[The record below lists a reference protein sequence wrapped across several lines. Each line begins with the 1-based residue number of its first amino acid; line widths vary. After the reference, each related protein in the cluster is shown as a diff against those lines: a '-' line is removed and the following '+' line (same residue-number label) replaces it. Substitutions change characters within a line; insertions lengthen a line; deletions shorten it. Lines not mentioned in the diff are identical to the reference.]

1 MLVLRR
7 EFVLCVLFLGT
18 IGLVVSGQTPQ
29 LPKTEAKKFAIIQN
43 IAFRKYTTV
52 PLVLSQETSFA
63 YVNMIIDNQK
73 CTLLLDTGSAVSYI
87 DLNFAKANS
96 IIVVDIKDHFSGFF
110 DGTKTP
116 LMLAVPRTAQIAEF
130 KIPQLLPW
138 FAFDMTKLIQIGK
151 PKDIPEMHGILG
163 LDVLKQ
169 YSAIIDLPNSQ
180 MLLIDPM
187 DFHDQLQGIWE
198 GTSIV
203 GGDIKNNAN
212 HLALTIDKNKASFNL
227 NTVEHTFTLDFR
239 NKLKCMMWTR
249 DKTSFR
255 VAYALSDDG
264 NSLTIAGPVLSGND
278 EKAVAKNLDPPK
290 DATYSLIKFTRK
302 KTMKPPDPISP

>member
-7 EFVLCVLFLGT
+7 EFILCVVSLVT
-18 IGLVVSGQTPQ
+18 IGLVVCGQTPQ
-29 LPKTEAKKFAIIQN
+29 LPKTEAKKFSTIHN
-43 IAFRKYTTV
+43 VAFRQYTTV

-73 CTLLLDTGSAVSYI
+73 CTLLLDTGSAVSFI
-87 DLNFAKANS
+87 DLTFAKTNS
-96 IIVVDIKDHFSGFF
+96 IILLDTKELFSSFF

-116 LMLAVPRTAQIAEF
+116 LQLAVPRTAQIGEF
-130 KIPQLLPW
+130 QIPQLLPW

-187 DFHDQLQGIWE
+187 DFHDKLQGDWV
-198 GTSIV
+198 GTSMIN
-203 GGDIKNNAN
+203 GDFKNNAN
-212 HLALTIDKNKASFNL
+212 HLVLTIDKNKVSFNV

-239 NKLKCMMWTR
+239 NKLKSMMWTR

-255 VAYALSDDG
+255 VAYELSDDG
-264 NSLTIAGPVLSGND
+264 NSLTIAGPVMYGND
-278 EKAVAKNLDPPK
+278 EKAMTKNLDAPK
-290 DATYSLIKFTRK
+290 DASYSLIKFARK
-302 KTMKPPDPISP
+302 KKMKAPDPISP